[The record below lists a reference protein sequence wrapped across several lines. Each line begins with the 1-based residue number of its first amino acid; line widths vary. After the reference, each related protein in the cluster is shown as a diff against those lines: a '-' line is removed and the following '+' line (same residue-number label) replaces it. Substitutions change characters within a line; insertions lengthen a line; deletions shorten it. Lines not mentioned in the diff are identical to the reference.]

1 MSKHLKRLN
10 TPRTVQVHRKERKWT
25 IRASPGAHALSAAL
39 PLGLLIRDYLNLCDT
54 RREAKRILSNGE
66 VLVDGII
73 RKSPKFPVG
82 FMDVITFPKTKKQ
95 YRIVYNRRGRLTLV
109 DITTSEAEW
118 KLRRIENKTSLR
130 GNSTQLHFHD
140 GANCIVKEDT
150 YTTGDVV
157 KFTFKDKKIS
167 SVYPRKQGSISLI
180 IGGSHV
186 GELATIDAIDIIASS
201 KPNEVK
207 MKGEI
212 EFQTLERYVFPIG
225 KNKPVISIPE
235 VSVQ

>member
-10 TPRTVQVHRKERKWT
+10 TPRTIQVHRKECTWT
-25 IRASPGAHALSAAL
+25 IRASPGPHALSAAL
-39 PLGLLIRDYLNLCDT
+39 PLGLLIRDYLHLCDT

-66 VLVDGII
+66 VLVDGVI
-73 RKSPKFPVG
+73 RKSLKFPVG
-82 FMDVITFPKTKKQ
+82 FMDVVAFPQTKKQ
-95 YRIVYNRRGRLTLV
+95 YRVVYNRRGKLTLV
-109 DITTSEAEW
+109 DIPASEAEW
-118 KLRRIENKTSLR
+118 KLRRIENKTTLR
-130 GNSTQLHFHD
+130 GNVTQLHFHD
-140 GANCIVKEDT
+140 GTNCLVKEDT

-157 KFTFKDKKIS
+157 KVAFNDKKIS
-167 SVYPRKQGSISLI
+167 TVYPRKQGSISLI

-207 MKGEI
+207 MKGEH